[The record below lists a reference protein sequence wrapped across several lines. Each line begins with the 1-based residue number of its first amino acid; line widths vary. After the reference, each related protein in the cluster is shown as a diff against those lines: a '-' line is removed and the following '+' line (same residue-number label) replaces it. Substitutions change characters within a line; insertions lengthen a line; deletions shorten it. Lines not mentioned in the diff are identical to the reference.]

1 MITVMFDQEPIT
13 VISFSIT
20 VIMFD
25 MRVIFFGT
33 AEFAVPSWEQWANAK
48 SGQTVVMC
56 VTQPDRP
63 RGRGL
68 TVEPSPVKR
77 AAERLGLPLMQP
89 ERLAAAVFQALAPE
103 VGVVAAYGQLI
114 PRELLALPTHGML
127 GVHPS
132 LLPKY
137 RGAAPVAWAILNG
150 ESTTGVTIFKL
161 NERLDAGAMLFQQSV
176 PIEAGEDADTLT
188 NRLARHGADALLR
201 TLEMMASGQARDQ
214 AQDESR
220 ASLAPKFTKAQ
231 GEIDW
236 RQPAE
241 FIDRLVRATIPGPGA
256 ATAGRGGSLKIWSAR
271 VGEPG
276 PNASAAPGTVLE
288 ATADALAV
296 ATGRGALLIRELQ
309 PAGRRRMSVREFLAG
324 HPIKAGERFG

>member
-20 VIMFD
+20 VITLQ

-33 AEFAVPSWEQWANAK
+33 AEFAVPSLEQLANAK

-63 RGRGL
+63 QGRGL

-89 ERLAAAVFQALAPE
+89 ARLAAAVFQALAPE
-103 VGVVAAYGQLI
+103 VGVAAAYGQLI
-114 PRELLALPTHGML
+114 PREVLALPTHGML

-150 ESTTGVTIFKL
+150 ESTTGVTIFRL
-161 NERLDAGAMLFQQSV
+161 NELLDAGEILSEQTV
-176 PIEAGEDADTLT
+176 VIEPGEDAQALT
-188 NRLARHGADALLR
+188 TRLAHLSAGALLR
-201 TLEMMASGQARDQ
+201 TLETMAGGRLNARP
-214 AQDESR
+214 QDETR
-220 ASLAPKFTKAQ
+220 ASLAPKLTKAQ

-236 RQPAE
+236 QRPAE
-241 FIDRLVRATIPGPGA
+241 FIDRLVRATIPWPGA
-256 ATAGRGGSLKIWSAR
+256 ATAGRGGGLKIWSAR

-296 ATGRGALLIRELQ
+296 ATGRGTLLIRELQ
-309 PAGRRRMSVREFLAG
+309 PAGKRRMSVREFLAG
-324 HPIKAGERFG
+324 HRIEKGER